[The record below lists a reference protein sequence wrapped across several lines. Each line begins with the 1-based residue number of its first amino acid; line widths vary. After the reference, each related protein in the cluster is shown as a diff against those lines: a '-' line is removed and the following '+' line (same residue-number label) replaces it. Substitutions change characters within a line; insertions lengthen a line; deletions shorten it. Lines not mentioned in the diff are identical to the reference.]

1 MVVRVHWWRDA
12 LHAARLAIPPLVA
25 VLVIVG
31 AFRFVSFMK
40 VYGPAQS
47 VSECLWLA
55 RSLGRFDSLAAPFL
69 VAAVWVAAYPLL
81 VGLRWALHSRERGR
95 THGPTVS
102 SATHV
107 KPKPPVTS
115 PAATGTAQRAR
126 RKSPAA

>member
-1 MVVRVHWWRDA
+1 MCESTGGET
-12 LHAARLAIPPLVA
+12 HAARLAIPPLVA
-25 VLVIVG
+25 VLVIIG

-40 VYGPAQS
+40 IYGPGHS

-95 THGPTVS
+95 GHGPTVS

-107 KPKPPVTS
+107 KSKPPLTS
-115 PAATGTAQRAR
+115 PAASRTPQRAR